1 MTNIA
6 AGEETVDAITDAMLT
21 ASRLLVSLSARSI
34 ATVEDTITIAQ
45 FRVLVVLDT
54 RGPLNLAA
62 LAHCLDVQPST
73 ATRMVDR
80 LVVADMISRQPS
92 VHSRREQVVT
102 LTDHGRG
109 VVGEVTTRRRTEIGT
124 VVAAMPPAQ
133 RTGLV
138 RAAERLHRGQ
148 RRALRAE
155 TGRKLLG
162 MSNHRRLFA
171 PAVAQH
177 VRDCAAINTSDAIRL
192 SHSGKVCVKPCR
204 WSG

>member
-80 LVVADMISRQPS
+80 LVVADLISREPS
-92 VHSRREQVVT
+92 VHSRRELVVT

-109 VVGEVTTRRRTEIGT
+109 VVGEVTARRRTEIGT
-124 VVAAMPPAQ
+124 VVAAMPAAQ
-133 RTGLV
+133 RSGLV
-138 RAAERLHRGQ
+138 RALSAFTAAGGEPP
-148 RRALRAE
+148 AP
-155 TGRKLLG
+155 KLTE
-162 MSNHRRLFA
+162 SYW
-171 PAVAQH
+171 V
-177 VRDCAAINTSDAIRL
+177 
-192 SHSGKVCVKPCR
+192 
-204 WSG
+204 